1 MASVQFP
8 KLRQTSGWIIGYWLN
23 CRMKCESYWHE
34 LRCPPRVLHKN
45 SFPWN
50 QNINVAYWFGTT
62 PRTLVL
68 CDVYPD
74 MCIHVFRIVT
84 NSNNLKDTNDNSG
97 SNSQKPIYLTW
108 LEMCRTSVVN
118 IRMWLPSRL
127 SHARIAR
134 LDMQELTQKTTIAQV
149 GFVKAVKHVISII
162 EKQKLQKKLEIGCS
176 ETCIY
181 ICVCVCLNIYV
192 YMYNMHL
199 TR

>member
-8 KLRQTSGWIIGYWLN
+8 KLRQTSGLDHRLLIKLQNEMRIVLK
-23 CRMKCESYWHE
+23 RVA
-34 LRCPPRVLHKN
+34 LPPHVLHKN

-84 NSNNLKDTNDNSG
+84 SSNNLKDTNDNSG

-181 ICVCVCLNIYV
+181 IYIYMCVCVCV
-192 YMYNMHL
+192 
-199 TR
+199 